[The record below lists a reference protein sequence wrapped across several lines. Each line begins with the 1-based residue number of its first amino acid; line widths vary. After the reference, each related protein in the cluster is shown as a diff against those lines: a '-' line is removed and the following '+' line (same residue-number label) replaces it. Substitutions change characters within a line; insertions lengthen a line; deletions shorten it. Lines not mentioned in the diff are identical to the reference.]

1 MEHYSAIKRNEFE
14 SLLVRWM
21 NIELV
26 VQSEVNQKE
35 KNKYHMQGRNR
46 DTDIENRLVETTREE
61 VGGWI

>member
-61 VGGWI
+61 VGG